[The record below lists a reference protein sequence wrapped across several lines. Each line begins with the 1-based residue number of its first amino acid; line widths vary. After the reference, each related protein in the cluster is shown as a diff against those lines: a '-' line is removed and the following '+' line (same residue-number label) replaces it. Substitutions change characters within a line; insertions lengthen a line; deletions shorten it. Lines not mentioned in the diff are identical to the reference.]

1 MSVKLF
7 PYFDFDDLKLVNLDL
22 FQYGVDRSTLFTQL
36 ILLSKK
42 KMSIDWLKR
51 QIFDCSQ
58 FKPKTL
64 KRTTLSLNKELVRY
78 VDNLCLQL
86 NCSYS
91 EYLRFLMVYYV
102 RMSYFERC
110 ELLGKCS
117 RICAFS
123 KHLTLRRMG
132 RAKLGKYCRK

>member
-22 FQYGVDRSTLFTQL
+22 FSYGVDRSTLFTQL

-42 KMSIDWLKR
+42 KMSSDWLSR
-51 QIFDCSQ
+51 QLVLNREFN
-58 FKPKTL
+58 PLTL
-64 KRTTLSLNKELVRY
+64 KRTSLSLNRDLVRF
-78 VDNLCLQL
+78 VDNLCLFL

-91 EYLRFLMVYYV
+91 EYFRFLMTYYI
-102 RMSYFERC
+102 RMSYRDRS
-110 ELLGKCS
+110 ELLAKCS
-117 RICAFS
+117 KICAFS
-123 KHLTLRRMG
+123 KHTTLRSMG

>member
-42 KMSIDWLKR
+42 KMSFDWLKR
-51 QIFDCSQ
+51 QIIYCHEFL
-58 FKPKTL
+58 PKIL

-78 VDNLCLQL
+78 VDKLCLSL

-91 EYLRFLMVYYV
+91 EYFRFLMTYYI
-102 RMSYFERC
+102 RMSYYDRT
-110 ELLGKCS
+110 ELLSKCS
-117 RICAFS
+117 RIGAFS

>member
-22 FQYGVDRSTLFTQL
+22 FSYGVDRSTLFTQL
-36 ILLSKK
+36 ILLSKN

-51 QIFDCSQ
+51 QIIYCYE
-58 FKPKTL
+58 FKPKIM

-78 VDNLCLQL
+78 VDKLCLNL

-91 EYLRFLMVYYV
+91 EYFRFLMTYYI
-102 RMSYFERC
+102 RMSYRDRT
-110 ELLGKCS
+110 ELLAKCS
-117 RICAFS
+117 KICAFS
-123 KHLTLRRMG
+123 KHITLRSMG

>member
-22 FQYGVDRSTLFTQL
+22 INYGVDRSTLFTQL
-36 ILLSKK
+36 ILLSKN

-51 QIFDCSQ
+51 QIIYCHEFM
-58 FKPKTL
+58 PTIL

-78 VDNLCLQL
+78 VDKLCLNL

-91 EYLRFLMVYYV
+91 EYFRFLMTYYI
-102 RMSYFERC
+102 RMSYRDRT
-110 ELLGKCS
+110 ELLAKCS
-117 RICAFS
+117 KICAFS
-123 KHLTLRRMG
+123 KHTTLRSMG